1 MPTHGLEYAG
11 GTAVRHDPDITGFL
25 FEHARD
31 IILVI
36 DAESGRI
43 IDANPAAE
51 VAYGYSREE
60 LISLEIFKLRVEP
73 PPGVTHQ
80 MRVANEEG
88 ILFET
93 LHRRRDG
100 STFPVEVSSRGDM
113 MSGRRCLFSI
123 IRDMTERKRME
134 VEREELLAATQR
146 ALQLRDDF
154 LMVASHELRAPVT
167 NVSLQIQHLSRQLD
181 RGSPRAAL
189 RVLSD
194 AAFHETNRLV
204 SLIDALLDA
213 QQAKGQLALEVGDVD
228 LAELVQEVTD
238 RLRVRADQVGSEM
251 VVDVPKIRGRWDRMR
266 IDQVV
271 TNLMLNA
278 LKYGRGRPIKVAA
291 GEHGPLVKLE
301 VSDQGIGVSD
311 EDVQR
316 IWGKFERAVP
326 AHYGGLGLGLFIARQ
341 IVEAHQ
347 GQVDVESVPGVGS
360 TFRVMLPL
368 P

>member
-1 MPTHGLEYAG
+1 M
-11 GTAVRHDPDITGFL
+11 RHDPDITSFL

-36 DAESGRI
+36 DAETGRI
-43 IDANPAAE
+43 IDANAAAE
-51 VAYGYSREE
+51 VAYGYPRTE
-60 LISLEIFKLRVEP
+60 LLALEIFKLRVEP
-73 PPGVTHQ
+73 SPGVTQQ

-100 STFPVEVSSRGDM
+100 STFPVEVSSRGDF

-123 IRDMTERKRME
+123 IRDTTERKRME

-167 NVSLQIQHLSRQLD
+167 NVSLQIQHLSRQLE

-189 RVLSD
+189 RVLAD
-194 AAFHETNRLV
+194 AAFNETNRLV

-213 QQAKGQLALEVGDVD
+213 QQAKSQLALEVGDVD
-228 LAELVQEVTD
+228 LAELVHEVTD
-238 RLRVRADQVGSEM
+238 RLRVRVDQTNSEL
-251 VVDVPKIRGRWDRMR
+251 VVDVPRILGRWDRMK

-271 TNLMLNA
+271 TNLLLNA
-278 LKYGRGRPIKVAA
+278 LKYGRGRPIKVLAR
-291 GEHGPLVKLE
+291 EHGPLVKLE
-301 VSDQGIGVSD
+301 VSDQGIGVST

-326 AHYGGLGLGLFIARQ
+326 ANYGGLGLGLFIARQ
-341 IVEAHQ
+341 IVEAHH
-347 GQVDVESVPGVGS
+347 GHVDVESVPGVGS
-360 TFRVMLPL
+360 TFRVMLPRT
-368 P
+368 

>member
-1 MPTHGLEYAG
+1 
-11 GTAVRHDPDITGFL
+11 VWHDYEIASFL

-36 DAESGRI
+36 DMENGRI
-43 IDANPAAE
+43 LDANAAAE
-51 VAYGYSREE
+51 AAYGYSREQ
-60 LISLEIFKLRVEP
+60 LLALEIYALRVEA
-73 PPGVTHQ
+73 PPGVIQQ
-80 MRVANEEG
+80 MKLANMDG
-88 ILFET
+88 LLFET
-93 LHRRRDG
+93 MHRRRDG
-100 STFPVEVSSRGDM
+100 SVFPVEVSSRGQLM
-113 MSGRRCLFSI
+113 IGRRCLFSI
-123 IRDMTERKRME
+123 IRDITDRRRFEQ
-134 VEREELLAATQR
+134 EREDMLAATQR

-167 NVSLQIQHLSRQLD
+167 NVSLKLQQLARQIE
-181 RGSPRAAL
+181 RGQPRAAL
-189 RVLSD
+189 RVLAD

-213 QQAKGQLALEVGDVD
+213 QQAKGQLALELVDVD
-228 LAELVQEVTD
+228 LSELVHDVAE
-238 RLRVRADQVGSEM
+238 RLRVRADQAGSEL
-251 VVDVPKIRGRWDRMR
+251 VVDVPAIRGRWDRMR

-271 TNLMLNA
+271 TNLLLNA
-278 LKYGRGRPIKVAA
+278 FKYGRGRPVRVAA
-291 GEHGPLVKLE
+291 GEHGALVKLE
-301 VSDQGIGVSD
+301 VSDQGIGVSN

-347 GQVDVESVPGVGS
+347 GHVDVESVPGIGS